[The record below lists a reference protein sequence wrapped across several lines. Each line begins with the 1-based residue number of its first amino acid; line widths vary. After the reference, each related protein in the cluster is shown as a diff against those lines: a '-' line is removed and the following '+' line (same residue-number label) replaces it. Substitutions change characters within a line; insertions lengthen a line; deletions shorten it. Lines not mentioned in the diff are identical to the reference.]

1 MVRKQSRCKGGRR
14 VCVGLGGVCR
24 LGNERGNR
32 WARLGWRV
40 RGGVCVGV
48 LRVKRR

>member
-14 VCVGLGGVCR
+14 VCVGLGCVCR